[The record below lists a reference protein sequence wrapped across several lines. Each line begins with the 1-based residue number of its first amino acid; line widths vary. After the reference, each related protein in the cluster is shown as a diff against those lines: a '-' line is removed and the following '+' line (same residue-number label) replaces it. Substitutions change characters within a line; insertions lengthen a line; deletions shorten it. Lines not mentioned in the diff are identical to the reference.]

1 MAKHDISSLANTFY
15 NDSKSKNHR
24 YKSWEHCYR
33 HFGNI
38 SNRDTACL
46 HLAFYLASWG
56 MYRGSSFL
64 LQKDY
69 LFFEPVV
76 NHLLGYHSLRGLGIE
91 TAARSL
97 EEAGKNIIK
106 LKNELQ
112 RIISRQAGG
121 SRSNPVSEILIS
133 KIMLGTL
140 GCVPA
145 YDRYVKAGL
154 KAEGLHHQSFN
165 LKSFKEIVGFGV
177 ENMEAIRI
185 LRRVTRNNG
194 LEYPDMKILD
204 MYFWQLGKK
213 NLKK

>member
-1 MAKHDISSLANTFY
+1 MAKYDFPALVKTFY
-15 NDSKSKNHR
+15 EYSKTKNHR

-33 HFGNI
+33 HFGSI
-38 SNRDTACL
+38 SNRDTSCL

-69 LFFEPVV
+69 QFFEPVV
-76 NHLLGYHSLRGLGIE
+76 NHLLGYQFLRGISIE
-91 TAARSL
+91 AATRTL
-97 EEAGKNIIK
+97 EDTGKKIIK

-112 RIISRQAGG
+112 RIITHQAGDKRIG
-121 SRSNPVSEILIS
+121 PVSEILIS

-145 YDRYVKAGL
+145 YDRFVRAGL
-154 KAEGLHHQSFN
+154 KAEGLRHLSFTE
-165 LKSFKEIVGFGV
+165 KSFKELISFGADKKD
-177 ENMEAIRI
+177 EIREI
-185 LRRVTRNNG
+185 KRVTHKNG

-204 MYFWQLGKK
+204 MYFWQLGKNK
-213 NLKK
+213 SND